1 MMIVAFLLLFFLIY
15 TSYPKVC
22 DIVEY
27 SLTGLETWADWVIE
41 RMEVK

>member
-1 MMIVAFLLLFFLIY
+1 MMIVAFLLFFLIY

-27 SLTGLETWADWVIE
+27 SLTGLETWADWAIE
-41 RMEVK
+41 RMEEK